1 MTENVTDK
9 EIFES
14 ALAPEVSV
22 APVTQ
27 EAVVTE
33 TTEAK
38 EQRNRDEKGQ
48 FVAKAAKPEASTPEI
63 VAEPVEKPDTK
74 DEANVPSWRVRE
86 INEEKRAALEEN
98 KKLLQRLAALERTQ
112 TPATQTHD
120 KKEPL
125 MPWDDGF
132 VDEIEGKIDAR
143 TQRINLRLDWNE
155 AVAEYGKDIVKAA
168 DKAIQERVD
177 AGEAHLAEQFKRAP
191 NPFVALVEWHKR
203 EQVIAKVGTD
213 PDAYVNAEIEK
224 RLSDPAEQAKYLER
238 IRGQTSG
245 ANRPAPV
252 TSIPPSLKNLPSGGN
267 NATEEDTSDAAMFN
281 YAVNSRR

>member
-1 MTENVTDK
+1 MTEDVTDK

-14 ALAPEVSV
+14 ALTPEVSV

-33 TTEAK
+33 TPEAK
-38 EQRNRDEKGQ
+38 DARERDEKGR
-48 FVAKAAKPEASTPEI
+48 FAPKAEKPEEPAPVATPEKT
-63 VAEPVEKPDTK
+63 ENK

-112 TPATQTHD
+112 TPATQAHE

-132 VDEIEGKIDAR
+132 VDEIEGKMDAR

-177 AGEAHLAEQFKRAP
+177 AGETHLAEQFKRAP

-203 EQVIAKVGTD
+203 EQVLAKVGTD

-238 IRGQTSG
+238 IRGQASG